1 MGLSLLGRRNCHK
14 KCPLGIFYK
23 VQTMKKLLSFM
34 FMGFMTVSANAVPA
48 RVDYIFDGDT
58 FSAQVALDADVNVT
72 VRVRLINVDTPEM
85 NGKCPHEKQM
95 ANRARD
101 VLSALIPRG
110 TVVELDNIKDDKY
123 LGRIDANVF
132 LSDGRDVGLVLIDS
146 GLGRP
151 YKGGKRQPWCQ

>member
-1 MGLSLLGRRNCHK
+1 MVSKLCVWVLGL
-14 KCPLGIFYK
+14 
-23 VQTMKKLLSFM
+23 LLS
-34 FMGFMTVSANAVPA
+34 GAAYAVPA

-58 FSAQVALDADVNVT
+58 FSARVALDTDVNVT

-85 NGKCPHEKQM
+85 NGKCPYEKQM

-132 LSDGRDVGLVLIDS
+132 LPDGRDVGLILIDS

>member
-1 MGLSLLGRRNCHK
+1 
-14 KCPLGIFYK
+14 
-23 VQTMKKLLSFM
+23 MKKLLFL
-34 FMGFMTVSANAVPA
+34 FCGCLVVTAANAVPA

-58 FSAQVALDADVNVT
+58 FSAQVALDSDVNVT

-85 NGKCPHEKQM
+85 NGKCAYEKQM
-95 ANRARD
+95 ANRARN

-132 LSDGRDVGLVLIDS
+132 LPDGRDVGLILIDS

-151 YKGGKRQPWCQ
+151 YKGGKRLGWCQ